1 MGTTK
6 FISIF
11 VILFSAVSLL
21 SYPSES
27 ESEDF
32 SSFQLENK
40 MKVVV
45 INKKSLPMVNIVLAV
60 NAGSKDENI
69 VNNGTLHLLEH
80 LILFRR
86 EFSRK
91 VRAHGGYFNGHTDR
105 DLTIFEI
112 SLPAKEL
119 EFGLSVLKEMIF
131 EFKVSADSLE
141 KEKKVIEREFK
152 QIKDDPVRFGRSLA
166 LQHLFA
172 GHPYSLPVSGD
183 LNVIQ
188 KSAAATIE
196 SFYKKYFH
204 PGNCALAIV
213 GNVHPPDAEMLVK
226 RLMEK
231 IPQSELKDMVVPP
244 QQPKLKKHIE
254 ITHTMD
260 VEKCHVIFA
269 YPAPRY
275 NHEDQMVLRILVQ
288 VLGGGVNPILG
299 GVFRGR
305 RRLADKISMR
315 YIPMLHGG
323 AVLIHMVLD
332 PNSIKLV
339 RTRLRKFFQQITQFR
354 FSPQDYL
361 PGQRRDVFDYVTTA
375 KNQIKVSTEEYL
387 ERGLNH
393 AAAFTRF
400 LLLNKK
406 AEKDSHRKKRMEKV
420 NSKLLRKSASQYFNG
435 RKYVIIKIFPAKE
448 S

>member
-1 MGTTK
+1 MGITK
-6 FISIF
+6 LISIF
-11 VILFSAVSLL
+11 VIILSAFYSF

-27 ESEDF
+27 KSEDF

-45 INKKSLPMVNIVLAV
+45 INKKSLPLVNIVLAV
-60 NAGSKDENI
+60 NVGSKDETI
-69 VNNGTLHLLEH
+69 VNNGTVHLLEH

-105 DLTIFEI
+105 DLAIFEI

-131 EFKVSADSLE
+131 EFKVSSNSLE

-166 LQHLFA
+166 LQHLFT

-188 KSAAATIE
+188 KSDAATIE
-196 SFYKKYFH
+196 GFYKKYFY

-231 IPQSELKDMVVPP
+231 IPKSELKDMVVPP
-244 QQPKLKKHIE
+244 QLKLKKHIE
-254 ITHTMD
+254 VTHTMD
-260 VEKCHVIFA
+260 VEKSHVIFA

-275 NHEDQMVLRILVQ
+275 NHDDQMTVRILTQ
-288 VLGGGVNPILG
+288 VLGGGINPIMG

-305 RRLADKISMR
+305 RRLVDKISMR

-323 AVLIHMVLD
+323 AVLIHMELD
-332 PNSIKLV
+332 PKDIKLV

-354 FSPQDYL
+354 FSPRDYL

-406 AEKDSHRKKRMEKV
+406 AEKNSHRKKKMEKV
-420 NSKLLRKSASQYFNG
+420 NSKLLRKSVSQYFNG
-435 RKYVIIKIFPAKE
+435 KKYVLIKIFPNKE